1 VRDVSDSPGTVGCVT
16 QVAHSRPVAG
26 QMQAERKPEN
36 DQRRDLRAA
45 LVHPGDRLFTGA
57 VTACAFVALVVL
69 AGIAIFLGLQAIP
82 AFQTQGLAFL
92 TTTGWDINTDPPTAG
107 IFGMLYGSV
116 LLAVI
121 GLAIAVPA
129 SLLLA
134 IFIVFLAPARIGR
147 GLTNLIDLMAAI
159 PSVILGL
166 WAFYILN
173 PPAQEWQELLNRYL
187 GWIPIFE
194 NTSGNYLGTPFVAGV
209 VLAIMMIPIVTSVTR
224 EVLARTPPELIN
236 AAESLGCSLWTM
248 LRYVALPYGRGG
260 IVGGVML
267 GLGRA
272 LGETIAVFFVLKIVF
287 ETNWYNIIE
296 SGGGSIATLIVGRFG
311 EVSGPFELQL
321 LLAAGF
327 FLFVMTLIV
336 NVIANAIVARTG
348 RLQR

>member
-1 VRDVSDSPGTVGCVT
+1 MSSTDV
-16 QVAHSRPVAG
+16 
-26 QMQAERKPEN
+26 M
-36 DQRRDLRAA
+36 RDLHSAA
-45 LVHPGDRLFTGA
+45 TSHRGDRIFNRA
-57 VTACAFVALVVL
+57 ITACAFVSLAVL

-82 AFQTQGLAFL
+82 AFETQGLSFL
-92 TTTGWDINTDPPTAG
+92 TTTAWDINTDPPTAG
-107 IFGMLYGSV
+107 IWGMLYGSV

-121 GLAIAVPA
+121 GLIIAVPA
-129 SLLLA
+129 SVLLS
-134 IFIVFLAPARIGR
+134 IFIVFLAPARVSKT
-147 GLTNLIDLMAAI
+147 LTNLIDLMAAI

-173 PPAQEWQELLNRYL
+173 PPAEEWQQLLNQYL
-187 GWIPIFE
+187 GWIPIFQ
-194 NTSGNYLGTPFVAGV
+194 NTSGNFLGTPFVAGF

-224 EVLARTPPELIN
+224 EVLSRTPPELVN

-272 LGETIAVFFVLKIVF
+272 LGETIAVFFVLKLVY

-296 SGGGSIATLIVGRFG
+296 SGGGSVATLIVSRFG
-311 EVSGPFELQL
+311 EVTGPFELQL

-327 FLFVMTLIV
+327 FLFIGTLIV
-336 NVIANAIVARTG
+336 NVIANLIVSRTG
-348 RLQR
+348 KLQR

>member
-1 VRDVSDSPGTVGCVT
+1 MPNLATEDEIGGSGT
-16 QVAHSRPVAG
+16 
-26 QMQAERKPEN
+26 
-36 DQRRDLRAA
+36 RRVIRATT
-45 LVHPGDRLFTGA
+45 VHTGDRVFTA
-57 VTACAFVALVVL
+57 AITASAFVALLVL

-116 LLAVI
+116 LLSVI
-121 GLAIAVPA
+121 GLVIAVPA

-134 IFIVFLAPARIGR
+134 IFIVFLAPQRISR

-173 PPAQEWQELLNRYL
+173 PPAQEWQALLNQYL
-187 GWIPIFE
+187 GWIPLFQ
-194 NTSGNYLGTPFVAGV
+194 NVSGNYLGTPFVAGV
-209 VLAIMMIPIVTSVTR
+209 VLAIMMIPIVTSVSR
-224 EVLARTPPELIN
+224 EVLARTPADLVN

-272 LGETIAVFFVLKIVF
+272 LGETIAVFFVLKVVF
-287 ETNWYNIIE
+287 ETNWYHIIE
-296 SGGGSIATLIVGRFG
+296 SGGGSVATLIVGRFG

-327 FLFVMTLIV
+327 FLFIMTLAV
-336 NVIANAIVARTG
+336 NMVANLIVARTG
-348 RLQR
+348 RRTS